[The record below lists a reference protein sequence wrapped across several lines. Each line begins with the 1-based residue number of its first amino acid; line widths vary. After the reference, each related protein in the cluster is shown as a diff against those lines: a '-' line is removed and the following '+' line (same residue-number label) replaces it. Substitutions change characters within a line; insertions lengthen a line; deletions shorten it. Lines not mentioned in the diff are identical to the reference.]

1 MKSCDVKASL
11 FLENFGRITVLL
23 NVPIGQLGNGQEMVE
38 KWPVQMLEKWP
49 GKCLKNGQC
58 KCLEMARKMLEK
70 MARKMLEKR
79 PVQRLGNC

>member
-1 MKSCDVKASL
+1 M

-49 GKCLKNGQC
+49 GKCLKMARKLFKKNGQC